1 MSDQTYTRIW
11 TMRLTFCAVICM
23 ILFFLLLPLETTPR
37 KWVGPD
43 LILGFA
49 CAWAI
54 RRPDYLPVVLLATLL
69 LLADLLLQRPPGLW
83 AAAALMGCE
92 HLKSRSRSMRD
103 ATFVNEWILVCL
115 AMAGI
120 FLAYRV
126 GLVITFTNP
135 PPLGLH
141 LIELVMTML
150 FYPLAV
156 AVSHWLLGVRKLAPG
171 DMDTIGGRL

>member
-1 MSDQTYTRIW
+1 MSDLTYTKTW
-11 TMRLTFCAVICM
+11 SMRLTFGFVMCV

-37 KWVGPD
+37 QWVGPD

-54 RRPDYLPVVLLATLL
+54 RRPDYVPVLLLAAVF

-83 AAAALMGCE
+83 AAAALLGCE
-92 HLKSRSRSMRD
+92 HLKNRSRSMRD

-115 AMAGI
+115 VLAGI

-126 GLVITFTNP
+126 GLVITFTNL

-141 LIELVMTML
+141 VIELVMTML
-150 FYPLAV
+150 FYPLAA
-156 AVSHWLLGVRKLAPG
+156 AVSHGLLGVRKLAPG
-171 DMDTIGGRL
+171 DLDTIGGRS